1 VLSDLSERLKHDPQ
15 CGFLK
20 LQVGDMPV
28 VLLLLVQYYVNAAV
42 SQPRY
47 RDSDGAFTIPTGSAL
62 SAALSASILTQ
73 LGAAVPSLTS
83 SSDSEWA

>member
-1 VLSDLSERLKHDPQ
+1 MLSDLSERLKHDPQ

-28 VLLLLVQYYVNAAV
+28 VQYYVNAAV